1 MRRGTHVL
9 LELYGCDPI
18 LLEDIS
24 FIKKVYK
31 EGIKKSG
38 LVEVENSFK
47 LHKFNPVGLTFISL
61 LKTSHISF
69 HTWPEFNYACLDI
82 FACDNPEKVYKAEK
96 VFLKYLKPK
105 KIKRVVLKRGFIT
118 KSENKDF

>member
-31 EGIKKSG
+31 EVIKKSG